1 MEANKLELA
10 ACVPDKDD
18 LSFRLDFIQE
28 EGIRCPGQ
36 IESGSAK
43 AKGTEKR
50 EFQGGFEYCV
60 STTCARFHRSLASGA
75 LSGEELPVRKE
86 KA

>member
-1 MEANKLELA
+1 MACKFRPTQRFKLTMEVNKLELA
-10 ACVPDKDD
+10 ACMSDKDD

-43 AKGTEKR
+43 AKRNEKKG
-50 EFQGGFEYCV
+50 FQGGIE
-60 STTCARFHRSLASGA
+60 
-75 LSGEELPVRKE
+75 
-86 KA
+86 

>member
-1 MEANKLELA
+1 MEVNKLELA
-10 ACVPDKDD
+10 ACMSDKDD

-43 AKGTEKR
+43 AKRNEKKG
-50 EFQGGFEYCV
+50 FQGGIE
-60 STTCARFHRSLASGA
+60 
-75 LSGEELPVRKE
+75 
-86 KA
+86 